1 MKQGSE
7 IILIS
12 LVRPS
17 SPIEYRADGKQWL
30 RAHAKLNN
38 SETITVEGRLPTCC
52 PSFSIQVDLE
62 KKCKITKVHGVTRI
76 RGNRVTSDDVKY
88 MLEELTVAPEDVPQF
103 FEGLPMD
110 VSVFKLKPV
119 FKTYQVDSNCDF
131 FRLEHEMLLRRIYCG
146 DTKYSSK
153 WEKRFSG
160 MDTPTMQ
167 NVLNIIDYKPWM
179 LCFDKIARSVGFKAL
194 PVKRLFIYSYPQD
207 VDIRAALL
215 LYEYIQELRELGDT
229 LFNNIVES
237 YTQNRQRAYYE
248 YGLNPAA
255 LENGV
260 SILYVNAGFI
270 VYGKVEVMERD
281 LATAKGICHRLSSL
295 SNGNP
300 KERAFQIP
308 CKPVGTLSTIQEA
321 FVRHVVT
328 NQLTLLQGPPGTGKT
343 ECLVALM
350 ARFSAPLVVTFV
362 GQMVDAL
369 QKRFGCRVET
379 AHTIHSIL
387 FNQGDWLDPFDL
399 IVIDEFSNV
408 DERLFSNLLA
418 AVPRAC
424 RLVCAGDLAQIFPI
438 KPGCPFYD
446 LADIYPQHSFELIEN
461 KRVDPDSAALAQ
473 ASILLRDNRIAE
485 LPFTKDGALRFI
497 DRNGTEG
504 IEETIMEF
512 GKEVMDFQVVTLR
525 NIDRR
530 LLNDHIQKILIKNYI
545 LKPPKTPV
553 ELFGGKE
560 KLLLYP
566 GQKIQF
572 LKNTPAYQSY
582 SPVRNGELAKV
593 LKVKRIGPSIE
604 VVCTNGKRVLI
615 GPSHVSKKHVIPG
628 YATTCNKAQGSE
640 WKYILFYIY
649 ENPNRFFTRE
659 YPYVAVSR
667 AKKRCV
673 IIGKPQEFAFLCEKK
688 ARPRASILHYL
699 LTEKDF
705 KSPFER
711 IHDSSTVR
719 MQNYDRYTMLSP
731 DVPAV
736 PRMTIKKEK

>member
-1 MKQGSE
+1 
-7 IILIS
+7 
-12 LVRPS
+12 
-17 SPIEYRADGKQWL
+17 
-30 RAHAKLNN
+30 
-38 SETITVEGRLPTCC
+38 
-52 PSFSIQVDLE
+52 
-62 KKCKITKVHGVTRI
+62 
-76 RGNRVTSDDVKY
+76 
-88 MLEELTVAPEDVPQF
+88 
-103 FEGLPMD
+103 
-110 VSVFKLKPV
+110 
-119 FKTYQVDSNCDF
+119 
-131 FRLEHEMLLRRIYCG
+131 
-146 DTKYSSK
+146 
-153 WEKRFSG
+153 
-160 MDTPTMQ
+160 
-167 NVLNIIDYKPWM
+167 
-179 LCFDKIARSVGFKAL
+179 
-194 PVKRLFIYSYPQD
+194 

-215 LYEYIQELRELGDT
+215 LYEYIQEMRELGDT
-229 LFNNIVES
+229 LFLDVVES

-248 YGLNPAA
+248 YGLNPKAM
-255 LENGV
+255 EMGV
-260 SILYVNAGFI
+260 SILYTNADLLI
-270 VYGKVEVMERD
+270 YDKIQVMKRD
-281 LATAKGICHRLSSL
+281 LSIAKGICDRLSSL
-295 SNGNP
+295 RNEAP

-308 CKPVGTLSTIQEA
+308 CKPVGVLSTIQEA

-350 ARFSAPLVVTFV
+350 ARFTTPLVVTFV

-379 AHTIHSIL
+379 AHTIHSII

-399 IVIDEFSNV
+399 IIIDEFSNV
-408 DERLFSNLLA
+408 DERLFSRLLA

-438 KPGCPFYD
+438 KPGCPFFD
-446 LADIYPQHSFELIEN
+446 LSDVFPQHSYELIEN

-485 LPFTKDGALRFI
+485 LPFSKDGALRFI
-497 DRNGTEG
+497 DRDGLLG
-504 IEETIMEF
+504 IEETILGF

-530 LLNDHIQKILIKNYI
+530 FLNDHIQKILIKNHI
-545 LKPPKTPV
+545 LKPPKNAI
-553 ELFGGKE
+553 ELYGGKE
-560 KLLLYP
+560 KLQLYP

-572 LKNTPAYQSY
+572 LKNTPAHQSY

-593 LKVKRIGPSIE
+593 SKVKRIGPSIE
-604 VVCTNGKRVLI
+604 IVCTNGKRVLI

-673 IIGKPQEFAFLCEKK
+673 IIGKQQEFAFLCAKK

-699 LTEKDF
+699 LTEEDYTC
-705 KSPFER
+705 PFSR
-711 IHDSSTVR
+711 ICDSSSVR
-719 MQNYDRYTMLSP
+719 MQNYDMYTILPSN
-731 DVPAV
+731 VPAV
-736 PRMTIKKEK
+736 PQMTIK